1 MKNYGKLIERSFK
14 NSNGKEGGLMDRCLE
29 IYEIKS
35 GLKGVLFN
43 SGMKG
48 WKRKENIIS
57 FAYFKEKD
65 GDATV
70 HRVKEYFGFAGC

>member
-1 MKNYGKLIERSFK
+1 M
-14 NSNGKEGGLMDRCLE
+14 NGYLE

-35 GLKGVLFN
+35 GLKGILFN

-57 FAYFKEKD
+57 FAHFKKKG

-70 HRVKEYFGFAGC
+70 YRVKGVFWFCGALRFLVRAIQYK